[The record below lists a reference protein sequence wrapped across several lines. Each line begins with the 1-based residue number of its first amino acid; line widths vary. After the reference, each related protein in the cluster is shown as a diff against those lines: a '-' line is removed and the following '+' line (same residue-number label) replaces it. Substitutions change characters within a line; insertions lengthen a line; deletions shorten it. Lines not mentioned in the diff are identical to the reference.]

1 MPETDDE
8 LVSRTI
14 LNPHVKEILAKAEQL
29 LQEGCTI
36 LFKWTCGG
44 CGQRV
49 TSDQVNEV
57 HCSYIHDEDG
67 CNYTTETV
75 QGDLGFAVLKLV

>member
-1 MPETDDE
+1 MSETNE
-8 LVSRTI
+8 ALVARTM
-14 LNPHVKEILAKAEQL
+14 LNPHVKEILVKAEPL
-29 LQEGCTI
+29 LKGGCEI

-44 CGQRV
+44 CGERI

-67 CNYTTETV
+67 CGYTTETV